1 MIGDGRGTLPAH
13 IPSGSLV
20 HCLELDRWHRN
31 TEETYVTRYVDATEQ
46 LVVEIFVRDAWQ
58 SKKFYQQL
66 GFDVL
71 ADRGS
76 FVVLGWEGHELFLD
90 ERPDLIR
97 PEHPVANVRVMV
109 RDVDCY
115 WERAQKMRAQV
126 IEPIADRY
134 YGLRDFTIAD
144 PDGYGVR
151 FGTQLPF

>member
-1 MIGDGRGTLPAH
+1 
-13 IPSGSLV
+13 
-20 HCLELDRWHRN
+20 
-31 TEETYVTRYVDATEQ
+31 VTRYVEATEQ

-58 SKKFYQQL
+58 SKTFYRQL

-71 ADRGS
+71 VDRGS

-90 ERPDLIR
+90 ERSDLKR
-97 PEHPVANVRVMV
+97 PEYPVANVRVMV

-115 WERAQKMRAQV
+115 WARAQKMGAQV
-126 IEPIADRY
+126 VEPIADRH

-151 FGTQLPF
+151 FGTGIE